1 MYKKAK
7 RTMSKEETEKFVDS
21 LSVAQKKG
29 LYEFF
34 TQHKDVD
41 LRKYRIKDT
50 RAVVLAAGHSASRHI
65 RKHRYPIYVSKDGKW
80 ISYVRI
86 TAEA

>member
-1 MYKKAK
+1 MYKKTK
-7 RTMSKEETEKFVDS
+7 RKMSKEEAEKFIGS
-21 LSVAQKKG
+21 LTAAQKKG
-29 LYEFF
+29 LEKFF
-34 TQHKDVD
+34 KQHKDVD

-80 ISYVRI
+80 ISYVRK